1 MNGLAIPAA
10 GFRSFFSRESK
21 GVWHRPLQFLAASWA
36 ALLLLFWRDAAH
48 MAQIWWDSSTFNHC
62 LLILPILGWLV
73 WQRKDEL
80 SELTPAP
87 WTLPLLWFGA
97 GAGGWLLGEA
107 AGVALARQAGLVMM
121 LQGSAAAWLGP
132 QVTRALLFPLFYMLF
147 LIPVGEELVPPLQ
160 MLTAD
165 MCMFLLAL
173 VGIPAHIDGIFITT
187 PGGLFR
193 VAEACSGIQFLVAM
207 LAYGA
212 LVSNLCFTS
221 WYRRAAFMA
230 LSVIVPVIANG
241 LRAFGTIYIAEHTG
255 IEFAASWDHVF
266 YGWIFFAIVMAIVM
280 GIGWRFF
287 DRSVDEAAFDV
298 AAVKRVRLPA
308 PSPGWIAG
316 ALASLAIIPL
326 VWSVA
331 VMNRA
336 GELPAQID
344 LPKVTG
350 WNIVPYSPTR
360 DWKPSY
366 DGASHY
372 LFGRYQNASGQQV
385 DMFVVAYDRQ
395 TEGSEIVGYGQ
406 GAVEPDGNWSWVENT
421 PGPSGG
427 KAEQIQTAGPVI
439 RDVVTFFRING
450 ATTGSAMRVKLETL
464 KAKLLAG
471 DQRAV
476 GIILSSEYKGR
487 KSQRASIDAF
497 LKDMGTI
504 DKVADRMIAVR

>member
-1 MNGLAIPAA
+1 MSGFAIPAA
-10 GFRSFFSRESK
+10 NIRWFFSRESR
-21 GVWHRPLQFLAASWA
+21 GAWHRPIQFLAASWA
-36 ALLLLFWRDAAH
+36 ALLLLFWRDAGH

-62 LLILPILGWLV
+62 LFILPIVGWLV

-80 SELTPAP
+80 AKLTPAP
-87 WTLPLLWFGA
+87 WGLPLLWFGA

-107 AGVALARQAGLVMM
+107 AGAALARQAGLVMM

-132 QVTRALLFPLFYMLF
+132 QVTRGLLFPLFYMLF
-147 LIPVGEELVPPLQ
+147 LVPVGEQLVPPLQ

-207 LAYGA
+207 VAYGA
-212 LVSNLCFTS
+212 LVSNLCFKS

-230 LSVIVPVIANG
+230 LSVIVPIVANG

-266 YGWIFFAIVMAIVM
+266 YGWVFFAIVMAIVM
-280 GIGWRFF
+280 AIGWRFF
-287 DRSVDEAAFDV
+287 DRSVDEPAFDI
-298 AAVKRVRLPA
+298 ARVRRIALPRI
-308 PSPGWIAG
+308 GFHWIAG
-316 ALASLAIIPL
+316 AMAAMAVVPLAWSAAI
-326 VWSVA
+326 
-331 VMNRA
+331 MNRA
-336 GELPAQID
+336 GELPAQIEM
-344 LPKVTG
+344 PQVSG
-350 WNIVPYSPTR
+350 WTVVPYTPSK

-366 DGASHY
+366 EGASHY
-372 LFGRYQNASGQQV
+372 LFGRYRNAAGEEV
-385 DMFVVAYDRQ
+385 DMFIVAYDRQ
-395 TEGSEIVGYGQ
+395 AEGSEIVGYGQ
-406 GAVEPDGNWSWVENT
+406 GAVEPEGNWSWVENR
-421 PGPSGG
+421 PAPEGG

-439 RDVVTFFRING
+439 RDVVTYYRING

-471 DQRAV
+471 DQRAI
-476 GIILSSEYKGR
+476 GIVLSSEYRSG
-487 KSQRASIDAF
+487 KSQRAAIDAF
-497 LKDMGTI
+497 VGDMGDV
-504 DKVADRMIAVR
+504 DKVADRMMALR